1 MPPPP
6 PKPTSLTPDSPFGGA
21 GGTPAGAINPYASAA
36 SVGPAYAPQY
46 YWGGPRPGLPWEN
59 ERQTIGCWFKTTGVL
74 IGSPTQAFSL
84 MRREGGLGT
93 PILYAIYG
101 MGLPVIAAAMVITPI
116 GLVIALVA
124 GGDDKLNIAAAVLG
138 LSLAITAAVAV
149 WLVIEATLFTIIRA
163 AFLHLMLLIVG
174 GGRHGFET
182 TFRVVSY
189 TRGSLFWCILIP
201 IPYLNLMIM
210 GIWSLVILIIGLSR
224 AHEISGGKAALAI
237 FLPAIAVIGLML
249 VALVVALLAGVGA
262 AAFSR

>member
-21 GGTPAGAINPYASAA
+21 GGTPAGAINPYASARQRGA
-36 SVGPAYAPQY
+36 GIRTAVLLGRSAAGIALGKRKANDRLLVQDDGRVDWLADAGVFADAPRAGDADTVCNY
-46 YWGGPRPGLPWEN
+46 
-59 ERQTIGCWFKTTGVL
+59 
-74 IGSPTQAFSL
+74 S
-84 MRREGGLGT
+84 
-93 PILYAIYG
+93 

-174 GGRHGFET
+174 GGRHGYET

-224 AHEISGGKAALAI
+224 ADEFRVGKRRWRS
-237 FLPAIAVIGLML
+237 FCRRLPSSA
-249 VALVVALLAGVGA
+249 
-262 AAFSR
+262 